1 MFTMTSIRIMGTM
14 EQCAEAVM
22 VLERVF
28 TVLSV
33 SKFYANRGTKTGR
46 VYVEI

>member
-1 MFTMTSIRIMGTM
+1 MTSIRVMGTM
-14 EQCAEAVM
+14 EQCAEAVR
-22 VLERVF
+22 VLKMVF

-33 SKFYANRGTKTGR
+33 SGFYQNRGSKLGR